1 MGEVIASVG
10 NQTVS
15 DFPEY
20 IEEGQQLG
28 FKLKEALQQK
38 K

>member
-10 NQTVS
+10 NQTVN

-20 IEEGQQLG
+20 IEETRQLG
-28 FKLKEALQQK
+28 LKLKEALQQK
-38 K
+38 